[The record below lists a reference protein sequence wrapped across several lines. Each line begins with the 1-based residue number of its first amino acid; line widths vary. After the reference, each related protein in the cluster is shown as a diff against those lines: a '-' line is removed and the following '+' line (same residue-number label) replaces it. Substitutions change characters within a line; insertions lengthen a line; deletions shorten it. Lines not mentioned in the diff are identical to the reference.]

1 MSKNRGK
8 RFIELLNKR
17 EKLEGTKI
25 FGILDRLGISLYT
38 EKRNY
43 QDLSS
48 AISKYESDI
57 SIWYLKNRPKL
68 DAFLREFS
76 RLLHNYL
83 SSIYSL
89 IEHTQM
95 VRKNL
100 DNSELNEDYPLKLEE
115 IFSKDCVRFVRDLRT
130 YSQHIGL
137 PIIAAR
143 LSIKKKSPKNKR
155 VDEKQQILLEKEA
168 LLKYKKW
175 HRDSK
180 KYIISHKDIDLK
192 VALGEYQV
200 LVEKFYEWFYKK
212 VWKLYSKELEEFAR
226 IEAELAEVAP

>member
-1 MSKNRGK
+1 MSSNRGK
-8 RFIELLNKR
+8 KFIELLNR
-17 EKLEGTKI
+17 RDKLEGTKI
-25 FGILDRLGISLYT
+25 VGMLVRLDSSLYT
-38 EKRNY
+38 VKRNY
-43 QDLSS
+43 QDLSD
-48 AISKYESDI
+48 AINRYESDM

-83 SSIYSL
+83 SSNYSL

-95 VRKNL
+95 TRKNL

-137 PIIAAR
+137 PLIAAH
-143 LSIKKKSPKNKR
+143 LSIQKKSHKVNEKR
-155 VDEKQQILLEKEA
+155 QILLEKETM
-168 LLKYKKW
+168 LKWKKW
-175 HRDSK
+175 HRDSR
-180 KYIISHKDIDLK
+180 KYIISHKDIDLR

-200 LVEKFYEWFYKK
+200 SVEEFYKWFYEK
-212 VWKLYSKELEEFAR
+212 VQKLYSKELDEVSR
-226 IEAELAEVAP
+226 IESELAKLS